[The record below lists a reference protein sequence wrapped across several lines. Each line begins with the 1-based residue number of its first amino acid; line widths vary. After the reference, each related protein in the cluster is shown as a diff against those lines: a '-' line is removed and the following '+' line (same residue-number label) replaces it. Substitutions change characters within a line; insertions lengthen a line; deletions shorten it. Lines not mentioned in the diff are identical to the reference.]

1 MVTQEI
7 NMWGSWMKGVWDP
20 FVTFLQSEIISNLRA
35 KKSKLL
41 TSSGKE
47 KKATYSMI
55 ITKLKDRLLN
65 YQDTWQSII
74 GKLKDLTLNDRF
86 NFVCLPLEQEL
97 IITPPPKT
105 KLLTEFHK

>member
-1 MVTQEI
+1 
-7 NMWGSWMKGVWDP
+7 MKGVWDP

-65 YQDTWQSII
+65 YQDT
-74 GKLKDLTLNDRF
+74 
-86 NFVCLPLEQEL
+86 
-97 IITPPPKT
+97 
-105 KLLTEFHK
+105 